1 MSLKKITFIF
11 VVVIFVEFTISL
23 RPYTTSQGQ
32 SEICNE
38 ENNLEIVCDC
48 TEPNVICMG
57 LNLTDMNF
65 ILPDDT
71 EIVNFA
77 RNSLLIVETGLV
89 WPTSIVEINLSQNQ
103 IGQIE
108 PKVKNIFLIISLN
121 HMGTYTYI
129 KGKSG

>member
-11 VVVIFVEFTISL
+11 VAVIFVE
-23 RPYTTSQGQ
+23 SQGQ

-38 ENNLEIVCDC
+38 EKKMEIVCDC

-57 LNLTDMNF
+57 LNLTNMNF

-77 RNSLLIVETGLV
+77 RNSLVIVETGLV

-103 IGQIE
+103 ICQIK
-108 PKVKNIFLIISLN
+108 PKVSHFVLVLIEKKFIKS
-121 HMGTYTYI
+121 HRDICTYT
-129 KGKSG
+129 